1 VDSHLSEWQ
10 NNLAIVPQE
19 VYLMDT
25 SLANNIAFDK
35 PDDQIDRARL
45 QRAVRQ
51 AQLTDFV
58 ESVPGGLDARFGER
72 GSRLSGGQRQR
83 IGIARALY
91 REPLLL
97 LLDEAT
103 SALDNET
110 ERRITDT
117 IHALHGQVTLIVI
130 AHRLST
136 VRDADVVVLLEQ
148 GRVVD
153 AGTFDELR
161 TRNADFA
168 HLVELGDLS
177 AEAGL
182 A

>member
-1 VDSHLSEWQ
+1 
-10 NNLAIVPQE
+10 
-19 VYLMDT
+19 MDT
-25 SLANNIAFDK
+25 SLANNIAFDE
-35 PDDQIDRARL
+35 PDEAIDRARL
-45 QRAVRQ
+45 NRAVEQ

-58 ESVPGGLDARFGER
+58 DSVPGGLGARFGER

-91 REPLLL
+91 RQPALL

-136 VRDADVVVLLEQ
+136 VRDADTVVLLNQ
-148 GRVVD
+148 GRVAD
-153 AGTFDELR
+153 QGTFEELKG
-161 TRNADFA
+161 RNAEFA

-177 AEAGL
+177 AGSRHTNGEEGREEL
-182 A
+182 